1 MKKYS
6 VKKFSIK
13 LKKEVQKRK
22 KEENKIKVNLA
33 QKAAAL

>member
-6 VKKFSIK
+6 VKMFSIK
-13 LKKEVQKRK
+13 LKKEVQKK
-22 KEENKIKVNLA
+22 KMKVNLA